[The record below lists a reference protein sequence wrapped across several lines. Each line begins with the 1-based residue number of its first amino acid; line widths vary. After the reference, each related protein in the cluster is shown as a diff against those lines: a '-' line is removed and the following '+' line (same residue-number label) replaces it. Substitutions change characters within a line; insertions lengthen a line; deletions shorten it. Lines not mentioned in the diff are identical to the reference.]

1 MPPSH
6 KNPFEKYA
14 GALPAFYSREEI
26 NEWISSL
33 RDEETD
39 SAPGTAGKTAK
50 TGLESLGF
58 VVKT

>member
-14 GALPAFYSREEI
+14 GALPAFSSLEEI

-33 RDEETD
+33 RDEELEGV
-39 SAPGTAGKTAK
+39 PGTGGNT
-50 TGLESLGF
+50 
-58 VVKT
+58 VKRRVSNLPDLS